1 MAENKLSMFGKV
13 FNTVGSTDSNFVIK
27 TKGDLKVQWGNKFI
41 DLIKDGKIIQ
51 NNPDLLK
58 TVSTVDQITENGIYL
73 IQNTGEIWINIDN
86 VKINLSS
93 VSDTTYVSYLENQEG
108 ITSDQKYNA
117 LRNIGFYY
125 SSVSEAQNAN
135 IKAGIIYIENEQKL
149 YLVSN
154 GKITEYQIS
163 SSSVESGNVFSEI
176 FIGQMEIYEEKGV
189 STIVSPE
196 LTLIA
201 NKRECLNIK
210 SDITVKSNINIK
222 ESCYLQSQGA
232 NSNKGFRLYT
242 KNGKSVLEVDSIVE
256 RDSTESGT
264 VLDEFTIYGEN
275 TNIISNAEYYS
286 TNLVKCDLKY
296 LNQFKSGQDV
306 YISIYEN
313 LILDVQYY
321 DNIIEISCSEQAP
334 ELIQVQLTVNN
345 SSKVIIEIQQGS
357 YSGSIE
363 IVDTVTSVGDYE
375 ILKGPEYISFG
386 NEYISKRVPT
396 KFTISSVE
404 DNSIFINGNQDLPA
418 KIISSVVNTASE
430 PYIKLENNNI
440 KLVQDD
446 KVCTN
451 IGVVKDIENNIQQEQ
466 NIENPDVGIYSN
478 NFIGLNSKLYD
489 AIFKKKQSYPRYE
502 ESLQFPDDA
511 NNEEY
516 NQVVPNIGWVKELIK
531 YIIPSGTI
539 TMFNGQSDIPEG
551 WAVCDGT
558 NGTPNL
564 VGKFIKAVSTKE
576 EIGENN
582 VLNENNEFTL
592 TQEYLPK
599 HSHPHNPHTHTFN
612 LDNVSINIEES
623 GDLNLAI
630 QQPINVYSTEEKS
643 LIQSISDESIVT
655 EPGTVNNIISS
666 EEQELTITGGNHSHN
681 ATLSVTDNLETQ
693 ESTSEEVPL
702 EDLEWPNKPIK
713 IEPNSYS
720 LIFIMKL

>member
-1 MAENKLSMFGKV
+1 MAEGKTNMFGKTY
-13 FNTVGSTDSNFVIK
+13 NTIGSTDSNLVLK
-27 TKGDLKVQWGNKFI
+27 TKGDLKIQWGNKFI
-41 DLIKDGKIIQ
+41 DLIKNGKIIQ
-51 NNPDLLK
+51 DNVDLLK
-58 TVSTVDQITENGIYL
+58 TVSNIEQITENGIYL
-73 IQNTGEIWINIDN
+73 IQDTKEIWINIDGT
-86 VKINLSS
+86 KINLSN
-93 VSDTTYVSYLENQEG
+93 VSDTIYVSYLEDQQG

-117 LRNIGFYY
+117 LKNIGFYY
-125 SSVSEAQNAN
+125 SSITEAKDAN
-135 IKAGIIYIENEQKL
+135 IKAGIIYVENEQKL
-149 YLVSN
+149 YIVN
-154 GKITEYQIS
+154 NEKITEYQVS

-189 STIVSPE
+189 STIISPE
-196 LTLIA
+196 LSLIV

-210 SDITVKSNINIK
+210 SNITIKSDVNIR
-222 ESCYLQSQGA
+222 ESYYIQSEGA
-232 NSNKGFRLYT
+232 NSSKGFRLYT
-242 KNGKSVLEVDSIVE
+242 KNGKSVLEVDSVIE
-256 RDSTESGT
+256 RDSTNSGT
-264 VLDEFTIYGEN
+264 ILDEFTIYGES

-286 TNLVKCDLKY
+286 TNLIKCDLKY

-306 YISIYEN
+306 FISVNEN
-313 LILDVQYY
+313 LILNVGYY
-321 DNIIEISCSEQAP
+321 DNTIEIVCSNPAP
-334 ELIQVQLTVNN
+334 ELIQIQLTVNN

-357 YSGSIE
+357 YNGSIE
-363 IVDTVTSVGDYE
+363 IAESITSVGDYE
-375 ILKGPEYISFG
+375 VLKGPEYISFG
-386 NEYISKRVPT
+386 DQYISKRVPT

-404 DNSIFINGNQDLPA
+404 DNSIFINGNQDLPS
-418 KIISSVVNTASE
+418 KIINSIVNTASE
-430 PYIKLENNNI
+430 PYIKIENNNI
-440 KLVQDD
+440 KLVQED

-451 IGVVKDIENNIQQEQ
+451 IGIVKDIENNIQQEQ
-466 NIENPDVGIYSN
+466 TIENPDVGIYSN

-489 AIFKKKQSYPRYE
+489 AIFKKKQSYPKYD
-502 ESLQFPDDA
+502 ESLQFPEDFG
-511 NNEEY
+511 NEEY
-516 NQVVPNIGWVKELIK
+516 NQTVPNIGWIKELIK
-531 YIIPSGTI
+531 QAIPSGTI

-551 WAVCDGT
+551 WVVCDGT

-564 VGKFIKAVSTKE
+564 VGKFIKAVATKE

-655 EPGTVNNIISS
+655 ESGTVNNIIGS
-666 EEQELTITGGNHSHN
+666 EEQKLTITGGNHSHN
-681 ATLSVTDNLETQ
+681 ATLSTTDNLETQ